1 MSPPHD
7 PAHGTLHPAPGPR
20 TRRSSAVMPLGRVRR
35 CWRHPRLAR
44 GRENLAGGAALETVR
59 SPGCRTGTALVDGRF
74 RTRAGHRVRWMSMGG
89 RSAKAFAWVIVTV
102 AGTPRRSTPPTTMLP
117 VTVRGPVP
125 LLRRVA
131 AAAYTPPSMVTFG
144 PPTMPMGEVLLRS

>member
-74 RTRAGHRVRWMSMGG
+74 RTRAGLETVRSPGCRTGTALVDGRFRTRAGHRVR
-89 RSAKAFAWVIVTV
+89 
-102 AGTPRRSTPPTTMLP
+102 
-117 VTVRGPVP
+117 
-125 LLRRVA
+125 
-131 AAAYTPPSMVTFG
+131 
-144 PPTMPMGEVLLRS
+144 